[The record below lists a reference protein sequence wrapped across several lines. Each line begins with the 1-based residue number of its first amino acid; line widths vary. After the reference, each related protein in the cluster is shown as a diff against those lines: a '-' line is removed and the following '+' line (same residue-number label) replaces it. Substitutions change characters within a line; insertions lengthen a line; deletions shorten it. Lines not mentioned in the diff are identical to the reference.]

1 MIEISIDELRKRRL
15 MVVTPMFGGQCY
27 GGYSM
32 SMVNLAIAC
41 TRIGIHLDIYTITNE
56 SLITRARSYGVEH
69 FLESDC
75 THLLFI
81 DADITFSYQAAID
94 LLAYMSDD
102 YPADVMA
109 VPYPKKTIA
118 WEKVVAAVDT
128 GKADESPTNLEQYVA
143 DFVLNLTE
151 GQTTIDLTK
160 PFEVSEAGTGFMMIK
175 RSTLDKFRET
185 YPELKFTPDHVRD
198 ARFDGSKQMTM
209 FFDTV
214 IDPVSNRYLS
224 EDYMFC
230 NYVRRM
236 GGRVEMIAWHEL
248 KHTGTYVFG
257 GSIMKLAEINASPTA
272 SRESLKKAK

>member
-1 MIEISIDELRKRRL
+1 MIEVSIDDLRKRKL

-27 GGYSM
+27 GGYAM

-41 TRIGIHLDIYTITNE
+41 TRMGIHLDIYTITNE

-69 FLESDC
+69 FLASDC
-75 THLLFI
+75 THMLFI
-81 DADITFSYQAAID
+81 DADITFPYQAVID
-94 LLAYMSDD
+94 LLAYMGDD

-118 WEKVVAAVDT
+118 WEKVVSAVDA
-128 GKADESPTNLEQYVA
+128 GKADEDPSNLSKFVG
-143 DFVLNLTE
+143 DFVFNLVD

-160 PFEVSEAGTGFMMIK
+160 PFEVSEAGTGFMMMK
-175 RSTLDKFRET
+175 RSVLEKFREE

-198 ARFDGSKQMTM
+198 AVFDGSKQMTM

-257 GSIMKLAEINASPTA
+257 GTIMNLAAIKASPTA
-272 SRESLKKAK
+272 DRKTLKKK